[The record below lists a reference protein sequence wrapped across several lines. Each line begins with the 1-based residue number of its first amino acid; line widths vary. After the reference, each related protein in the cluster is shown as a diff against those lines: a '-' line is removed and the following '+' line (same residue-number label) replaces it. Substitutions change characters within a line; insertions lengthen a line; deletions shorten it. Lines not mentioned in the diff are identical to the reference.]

1 MMYTV
6 WTYDDVTCDEMMVFE
21 GSLTECLAYVE
32 DDEYDEFYIV
42 EPDGFTVY
50 E

>member
-6 WTYDDVTCDEMMVFE
+6 WGADDMFCDEMQVFA
-21 GSLTECLAYVE
+21 GTLDECLAYVE
-32 DDEYDEFYIV
+32 GFEDEFYIV

-50 E
+50 G